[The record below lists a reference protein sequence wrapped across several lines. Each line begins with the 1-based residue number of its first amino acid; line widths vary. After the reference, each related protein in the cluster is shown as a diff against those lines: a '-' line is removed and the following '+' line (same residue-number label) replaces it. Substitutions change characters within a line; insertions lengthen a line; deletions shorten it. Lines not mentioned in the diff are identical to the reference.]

1 MSTHLLGIDVSK
13 RSNVCCLIDPDG
25 LKLATTTVANTLA
38 GSQELE
44 SWLLSQAAHHGV
56 RALAIATE
64 ATSFYDFHL
73 VEFLA
78 DSEPL
83 VVYQT
88 RIFRFN
94 PRPVK
99 AFKASLRH
107 REKTDPGDA
116 YATAEYLRFRL
127 AKAMPYRAHQAHL
140 PLQRLT
146 RFRHHLIQ
154 QLTREK
160 SYFLTHLFLQFST
173 LEKGQPFSDVFGATA
188 TAVIEEFMTPDAIAT
203 TSPED
208 LLRFVIAKS
217 RNRFADPDQIVAEL
231 QRLARASYRLSPRMA
246 ESVQH
251 VLCLTLA
258 NLRALTA
265 SLKRLDA
272 TIAKEFASFPTTL
285 TSVKGIGI
293 VYAAGTFSEIGN
305 IHRFASDAK
314 LAKMAGLTWPR
325 QQSGEFE
332 ADDRH
337 MDKQA
342 NAYLRYYLIE
352 AADSLRRHNPEYRAY
367 YQKKY
372 QEVTK
377 HQHKRAL
384 VLTAR
389 KFVRLVY
396 ALLTKNELYQPS
408 TSSRPS

>member
-1 MSTHLLGIDVSK
+1 M
-13 RSNVCCLIDPDG
+13 
-25 LKLATTTVANTLA
+25 
-38 GSQELE
+38 
-44 SWLLSQAAHHGV
+44 
-56 RALAIATE
+56 
-64 ATSFYDFHL
+64 
-73 VEFLA
+73 
-78 DSEPL
+78 
-83 VVYQT
+83 
-88 RIFRFN
+88 
-94 PRPVK
+94 K

-107 REKTDPGDA
+107 RDKTDPNDA
-116 YATAEYLRFRL
+116 YATAEYLRFHL
-127 AKAMPYRAHQAHL
+127 TTATPYTHQQAHL

-146 RFRHHLIQ
+146 RFRHHLVQ

-173 LEKGQPFSDVFGATA
+173 FEKGQPFSDVFGATA

-203 TSPED
+203 ASPEE
-208 LLRFVIAKS
+208 LLQFVIARS
-217 RNRFADPDQIVAEL
+217 HNRFVDPDQIVAEL

-265 SLKRLDA
+265 SLKALNS
-272 TIAKEFASFPTTL
+272 TITKEFASVPTTL
-285 TSVKGIGI
+285 TSVPGIGP
-293 VYAAGTFSEIGN
+293 VYGAGIFAELGD
-305 IHRFASDAK
+305 IHRFASDDK
-314 LAKMAGLTWPR
+314 VAKMAGLTWPR
-325 QQSGEFE
+325 HQSGKFE
-332 ADDRH
+332 AEDRH
-337 MDKQA
+337 LDKRA

-372 QEVTK
+372 REVSK

-408 TSSRPS
+408 SSSPTT